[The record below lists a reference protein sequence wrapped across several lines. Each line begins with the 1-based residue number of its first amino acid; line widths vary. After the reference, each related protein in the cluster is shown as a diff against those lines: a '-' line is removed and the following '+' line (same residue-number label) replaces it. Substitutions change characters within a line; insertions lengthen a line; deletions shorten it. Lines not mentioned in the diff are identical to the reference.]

1 MEHDILYKRTSTGA
15 IQVWWMDSDGDRH
28 RSNSGQYGGAITTSE
43 WTNCTAKNVGR
54 SNEVSPEVQAKLEVD
69 AEYTLK
75 QKKGYRLSIEDVD
88 NVGFKPMLAQEFE
101 GNNKKAVEKIFA
113 AGGTVIVQPK
123 LDGMRCI
130 ATKDGLMS
138 RNGNPIV
145 AVPHI
150 IEALRPAFEE
160 HPDLILDGELYNHD
174 LKADFPKLMSLVKK
188 QKPTAEDLEASRVI
202 EYHIYDTPN
211 RELLGRVPFHMLHSG
226 EPPRLTNLWLRD
238 VNTVPCVSLA
248 ALDAIHAQNLDQGYE
263 GSMIRLDGPYEQK
276 RSKLL
281 LKYKPEMDGEFEIV
295 SIHEGLGNSSGMAGY
310 AVLYINGN
318 KDRTFRANIMG
329 TREHRVELL
338 KNAGVLVGKLAT
350 ILYFHLTPDGVP
362 RFPRMKAVRDVE

>member
-28 RSNSGQYGGAITTSE
+28 RSNSGQLNGAITTSE
-43 WTNCTAKNVGR
+43 WTVCTAKNVGR
-54 SNEVSPEVQAKLEVD
+54 SNEVSPEEQAKLEVA

-75 QKKGYRLSIEDVD
+75 QKKGYRTSIEDVD
-88 NVGFKPMLAQEFE
+88 TVGFKPMLAQEFE

-113 AGGTVIVQPK
+113 GGGRVLVQPK

-130 ATKDGLMS
+130 ATKDGLVS

-150 IEALRPAFEE
+150 VEALKPWFEQC
-160 HPDLILDGELYNHD
+160 PDGILDGELYNHD

-188 QKPTAEDLEASRVI
+188 QKPTAEDFKASEVI
-202 EYHIYDTPN
+202 EYHIYDTGTRQYN
-211 RELLGRVPFHMLHSG
+211 SQLNTLLIQAVESG
-226 EPPRLTNLWLRD
+226 EPLRPLP
-238 VNTVPCVSLA
+238 VRSCRSLEEI
-248 ALDAIHAQNLDQGYE
+248 DDIHAVYLGNGYE
-263 GSMIRLDGPYEQK
+263 GSMIRLHGPYEQK

-281 LKYKPEMDGEFEIV
+281 LKYKPEMDAEFEIV
-295 SIHEGLGNSSGMAGY
+295 SINEGVGNKSGMAGY
-310 AVLYINGN
+310 AVLYINASR
-318 KDRTFRANIMG
+318 DRTFRANIMG
-329 TREHRVELL
+329 DRAYCTKLL
-338 KNAGVLVGKLAT
+338 ERADEVVGKNATVLF
-350 ILYFHLTPDGVP
+350 FHLTPDGVP

>member
-1 MEHDILYKRTSTGA
+1 MRTGEAMIQVYDKLYKRTATGA
-15 IQVWWMDSDGDRH
+15 IQVWWMERDYEHH
-28 RSNSGQYGGAITTSE
+28 RSHSGQLNGAITTSE
-43 WTNCTAKNVGR
+43 WTQCIAKNVGR
-54 SNEVSPEVQAKLEVD
+54 SNAVSPQEQAELEVA

-75 QKKGYRLSIEDVD
+75 QKKGYRKTIDLVD
-88 NVGFKPMLAQEFE
+88 DVGFKPMLAQEFE

-113 AGGTVIVQPK
+113 SGGRVLVQPK

-130 ATKDGLMS
+130 ATKDGLVS

-150 IEALRPAFEE
+150 AFALKPLFEE
-160 HPDLILDGELYNHD
+160 HPDLILDGELYNHG

-188 QKPTAEDLEASRVI
+188 QKPSMEDLEASRVI

-211 RELLGRVPFHMLHSG
+211 RELRDKVTPTG
-226 EPPRLTNLWLRD
+226 WLRG
-238 VNTVPCVSLA
+238 VKTAACRSLEEI
-248 ALDAIHAQNLDQGYE
+248 DAEHASNLEQGYE

-295 SIHEGLGNSSGMAGY
+295 SINEGVGNSSGMAGY

-329 TREHRVELL
+329 TREYRTELL
-338 KNAGVLVGKLAT
+338 KNAAESVGKLAT

-362 RFPRMKAVRDVE
+362 RFPRMKAIRDPE

>member
-1 MEHDILYKRTSTGA
+1 MEHKVLYKRTSTGA
-15 IQVWWMDSDGDRH
+15 IQVWWMEIDGAMH
-28 RSNSGQYGGAITTSE
+28 RSSSGQQGGAITTSE
-43 WTNCTAKNVGR
+43 WTTCTSKNVGR
-54 SNEVSPEVQAKLEVD
+54 ANETSPEDQAILEVA

-75 QKKGYRLSIEDVD
+75 QKKGYRTTVEDVD
-88 NVGFKPMLAQEFE
+88 TVGFKPMLAQEFE

-113 AGGTVIVQPK
+113 AGGRVLVQPK

-130 ATKDGLMS
+130 ATAAGLVS

-150 IEALRPAFEE
+150 VDALLPIFEKY
-160 HPDLILDGELYNHD
+160 PDLTLDGELYNHD

-188 QKPTAEDLEASRVI
+188 QKPTAEDFKASQVI

-211 RELLGRVPFHMLHSG
+211 RELRSEIWPEAPLMSVPTIACHTLEQIDAQHERNLH
-226 EPPRLTNLWLRD
+226 E
-238 VNTVPCVSLA
+238 
-248 ALDAIHAQNLDQGYE
+248 GYE

-281 LKYKPEMDGEFEIV
+281 LKYKPEMDSEFEIV
-295 SIHEGLGNSSGMAGY
+295 SIHEGLGNKSGMAGY

-318 KDRTFRANIMG
+318 RDRTFRANIMG
-329 TREHRVELL
+329 DRAYCTKLL
-338 KNAGVLVGKLAT
+338 ENAAEVVGKNATVLF
-350 ILYFHLTPDGVP
+350 FHLTPDGVP
-362 RFPRMKAVRDVE
+362 RFPRMKAIRDPE